1 MEIYTK
7 DCKPRQEG
15 AIPRVVSEENGC
27 KHIGINERRHEVRQF
42 KVDGDILPTG
52 KAPLR
57 CDYLVV
63 NDTAR
68 RTYFIELKGSDVK
81 KAMGQL
87 DNTLAMVRDLK
98 GYAAFLRIV
107 FRGTVNI
114 TNAERAKWEN
124 KHGGRV
130 KIKRNIIEE
139 SICDN

>member
-7 DCKPRQEG
+7 DHKPRQEG

-42 KVDGDILPTG
+42 KVDGGIIRGTTVS
-52 KAPLR
+52 R

-139 SICDN
+139 SICDD